1 VAELRA
7 VGVPIALSE
16 KADALRLLTLI
27 PLGDRDVVR
36 ATLSAVLIK
45 SATHESAF
53 RIVFDVLFPA
63 GPYPAGTG
71 LPGTGLPGTGLPSTG
86 LPGTGLPTTG
96 LPGTGLPGTGLP
108 GTGLPGAAGQ
118 PGPADGSTGGET
130 GLIAAQDLPELLG
143 RAIETGDRYL
153 LRLLA
158 GQAVTRYSGFTPG
171 RPVAGTYYVLRTLR
185 ELDLDAVQA
194 TLRAAAARQVQLGE
208 LDGLGQR
215 LGDDRREIELSYFRS
230 EVEAHVRRL
239 IAQDRGADAL
249 IRSLRSPLPEDLE
262 FRGASAAEVGAIRA
276 SLGPLSR
283 RLAGRLRQRRR
294 AGAGRVDFRRTIRR
308 SLAYGGVP
316 AELRYQPPRPA
327 KPELVVL
334 ADLSGSVAS
343 FARFTLELMYAV
355 SSEFSKVRSFA
366 FVDGLT
372 EVTAILEQA
381 DGLDDILE
389 RLRRDGAMLWV
400 DGHSDYGHAFRA
412 LLHGSHAPL
421 SSRST
426 MIILGDARNNYH
438 ASQADALGALAG
450 QVRQVFWLNP
460 EPRGAW
466 DSGDSI
472 MSEYARLCD
481 GVFECR
487 TLRQLQGFVEAL
499 A

>member
-1 VAELRA
+1 MLERIEALVSELRA

-16 KADALRLLTLI
+16 KADALRALTLI
-27 PLGDRDVVR
+27 PVGDREAVR
-36 ATLSAVLIK
+36 ATLSAALIK
-45 SATHESAF
+45 NASHESAF
-53 RIVFDVLFPA
+53 QVIFDLLLPPA
-63 GPYPAGTG
+63 PYAAGADS
-71 LPGTGLPGTGLPSTG
+71 PGTGLPSTG
-86 LPGTGLPTTG
+86 LPSTGLPSTG
-96 LPGTGLPGTGLP
+96 RQPGTADATPG
-108 GTGLPGAAGQ
+108 GT
-118 PGPADGSTGGET
+118 S
-130 GLIAAQDLPELLG
+130 LIEAPDLKGRLG

-158 GQAVTRYSGFTPG
+158 DQAVTTYAGFTPG
-171 RPVAGTYYVLRTLR
+171 RPVAGTYYVMRTLR
-185 ELDLDAVQA
+185 ELDLDAIRA
-194 TLRAAAARQVQLGE
+194 SLRAASDVQARRGE
-208 LDGLGQR
+208 LDGLGRR
-215 LGDDRREIELSYFRS
+215 LADDRREIELEYLRS

-239 IAQDRGADAL
+239 IAADRGPGAL
-249 IRSLRSPLPEDLE
+249 VRSLRSPLPEDLE
-262 FRGASAAEVGAIRA
+262 FRGASAAEVDAIRA

-343 FARFTLELMYAV
+343 FARFTLELMYAL
-355 SSEFSKVRSFA
+355 SSEFSKVRSFG

-372 EVTAILEQA
+372 EVTTILEQA
-381 DGLDDILE
+381 DGLDDVLKQ
-389 RLRRDGAMLWV
+389 LRQDNAMLWV

-412 LLHGSHAPL
+412 LLQGSHEPL
-421 SSRST
+421 SGRST

-438 ASQADALGALAG
+438 ASQADALAALAG

-481 GVFECR
+481 GVWECR
-487 TLRQLQGFVEAL
+487 TLRQLQGFIEAL